1 MTRDMSLYQ
10 IFAGLFLQISHSDVF
25 VGLSAERDPQRSY
38 IDVWH
43 DASQYTLHMHKVTC
57 CSVLQCVAVCCNV
70 LQCVAVCCSVLQCV
84 AAFAMHKVTCHQHCK
99 RCNTLQHTATHSN
112 TLAPAPTAA
121 LAPPLKHCN
130 TLQHTLKH
138 CNTLQHTA
146 THGNTLQHTC
156 TSSHSCTSA
165 PRANTATTYNTL
177 QHTATHCNTLQHTA
191 THLYQ
196 LPQLH

>member
-10 IFAGLFLQISHSDVF
+10 IFAGLFLQISHSF
-25 VGLSAERDPQRSY
+25 ASLSAERDPQRSY
-38 IDVWH
+38 IDAWH

-121 LAPPLKHCN
+121 LAPPAQ
-130 TLQHTLKH
+130 TLQHTATHSK
-138 CNTLQHTA
+138 TLQHTA
-146 THGNTLQHTC
+146 THGNT
-156 TSSHSCTSA
+156 
-165 PRANTATTYNTL
+165 R
-177 QHTATHCNTLQHTA
+177 QHTA